1 MLKAEFLELLRVH
14 RAAAI
19 ALLIDRKVDEWLND
33 GPDEVKRALALWAS
47 RPELPSLLMGDD
59 ELLVEMAENCN
70 LIEEE

>member
-1 MLKAEFLELLRVH
+1 MLKAEFLELLRVN

-47 RPELPSLLMGDD
+47 RPELPSLSLGDD
-59 ELLVEMAENCN
+59 ESLVEMAENCD
-70 LIEEE
+70 LVEEK